1 MAIGWSWR
9 EPPRPRWSAPH
20 LFDDWIESSVVAV
33 EKRERNNT
41 RDKGREREKGSA
53 GIKGGGGSGG
63 GPVERLMTHCVSRQE
78 AIHSTPKS

>member
-1 MAIGWSWR
+1 MIGWSWR

-53 GIKGGGGSGG
+53 GIKGGGGSGVGMGNRWRERMG
-63 GPVERLMTHCVSRQE
+63 GWFLGG
-78 AIHSTPKS
+78 